1 MENSA
6 LKKLKKILSACNLCI
21 SYYLFSD
28 ETDPMRYPL
37 FDEAVKKMPAVAFVP
52 KDPSISPISF
62 AESLRPDFQ
71 KTAFIFIPGRRFDS
85 AGARQGRGNG
95 WYDRFLSA
103 VPKKWIRI
111 GVTNEKYFSLTPL
124 FQNKWDEP
132 MDWVVCEKDGSWT
145 IYETEARKGV

>member
-1 MENSA
+1 MGNSA
-6 LKKLKKILSACNLCI
+6 LKKLKKILSACNFCI
-21 SYYLFSD
+21 SFHPLSD
-28 ETDPMRYPL
+28 ETDPTHYPL
-37 FDEAVKKMPAVAFVP
+37 FDEAVKKMPAVACAP

-95 WYDRFLSA
+95 WYDRFLSL
-103 VPKKWIRI
+103 VPKSWIRI
-111 GVTNEKYFSLTPL
+111 GVTNEKHLSLTPL